1 MSQAQPVRR
10 PSRRISALHK
20 GLCSGVLLLAF
31 LWCAAPVWS
40 ERSALESGRTNELL
54 MKMAEIELLQEV
66 ENKPLLV
73 RLYLMHEGLLE
84 CDGGPVRCPQ
94 HQLCILIMRSD
105 FPTQR
110 QVYLLPVSYGWDEP
124 RIVHRPDPGNEDDF
138 FILEAEESVIS
149 KNAIENDHRTWYDKR
164 KRRVRFNLHEAYLQ

>member
-1 MSQAQPVRR
+1 MN
-10 PSRRISALHK
+10 K
-20 GLCSGVLLLAF
+20 GLFTGMVLLAT
-31 LWCAAPVWS
+31 LWYATPVWS
-40 ERSALESGRTNELL
+40 ERSALESARTNELL
-54 MKMAEIELLQEV
+54 MLMAGVKLLQEV
-66 ENKPLLV
+66 KNEPFLV
-73 RLYLMHEGLLE
+73 RIYMIREGLME
-84 CDGGPVRCPQ
+84 CDNGPVRCPQ